1 MGHAADRQ
9 LPLRHSGPRHRH
21 QGRRAYRHRN
31 IALGLQLGMR
41 GERKDGG
48 VPKRSGAVR
57 EIRRCGARPG
67 AAVLGRAGFVQWC
80 AQHRTHG
87 PAGASDRGAIRHA
100 ERSRRSDGR
109 GGRCPAGGP
118 SKGCSLTPRHSR
130 RHRRARA
137 HEERGDTEMAQLA
150 GYEILAKCLKAQ
162 GTKDLFFIMGGPM
175 LDAELSCIKEGIR
188 LIDTRHEQ
196 GAANMAQAY
205 SRVTQGPGVCMA
217 PSGPATLNFGTGLA
231 NALIDCCPVV
241 AVGGSSPIG
250 QAGRQVFQ
258 EIDQVSALKTCVK
271 YADRGP
277 NLNRIPQKV
286 NFAFQKAL
294 NGKPG
299 PVYLDMP
306 GDVLYAKVDEGE
318 VDWSY
323 CGRPVVEA
331 RPYAEPKAINARV
344 DAINKARQP
353 IICSGGGVLWSKAWE
368 EMRAFVEKAGIPFY
382 TTPQGRGVVPDDH
395 PYSYLTMRSNA
406 FRDADLIIVLGTRM
420 NYVIAHAAPPRF
432 NKDATI
438 ARIEIDPEELGMS
451 ARNVDIPVVGDRR
464 SVLQQLIDGVDG
476 KVAERFEGWRK
487 KLAEG
492 EAAKRSPN
500 YETDGDIHPLRLCEE
515 IKNFMDRNAIL
526 SVDGQEILNFGR
538 QSIPTFA
545 PGHRLNSGPFGTMG
559 VGLPFAVGAKAAK
572 PECQVICLHGDG
584 SFGQNA
590 MELDTAVRH
599 KLPLLCI
606 ISLNG
611 GWTADPERHKPGRD
625 LGYTRYDIMAQ
636 GLGAYGEYVE
646 QPEEIRP
653 ALERAQ
659 KKVDEGMVALVNV
672 KTDYR
677 ARATTVRFSNYQT

>member
-1 MGHAADRQ
+1 M
-9 LPLRHSGPRHRH
+9 
-21 QGRRAYRHRN
+21 
-31 IALGLQLGMR
+31 
-41 GERKDGG
+41 
-48 VPKRSGAVR
+48 
-57 EIRRCGARPG
+57 
-67 AAVLGRAGFVQWC
+67 
-80 AQHRTHG
+80 T
-87 PAGASDRGAIRHA
+87 
-100 ERSRRSDGR
+100 
-109 GGRCPAGGP
+109 
-118 SKGCSLTPRHSR
+118 
-130 RHRRARA
+130 
-137 HEERGDTEMAQLA
+137 QLA

-196 GAANMAQAY
+196 GAAYMAQAY

-217 PSGPATLNFGTGLA
+217 ASGPATLNFGTGLA

-258 EIDQVSALKTCVK
+258 EIDQVAALKTCVK
-271 YADRGP
+271 YADRVH
-277 NLNRIPQKV
+277 NLKRIPQQV

-306 GDVLYAKVDEGE
+306 GDVLYAKVEEAE

-331 RPYAEPKAINARV
+331 RPYAEPKAINALV

-353 IICSGGGVLWSKAWE
+353 IICSGGGVLWSKAWN
-368 EMRAFVEKAGIPFY
+368 EMRAFVDKAGIPFY

-451 ARNVDIPVVGDRR
+451 ARNVDIPIVGDCK
-464 SVLQQLIDGVDG
+464 SVLQQLIDAIDG
-476 KVAERFEGWRK
+476 KTADRFQGWRQ

-492 EAAKRSPN
+492 EAAKRTGPGGN
-500 YETDGDIHPLRLCEE
+500 YPTDGDIHPLRLCEE
-515 IKNFMDRNAIL
+515 VKNFMNRDAIL
-526 SVDGQEILNFGR
+526 VVDGQEILNFGR
-538 QSIPTFA
+538 QSIPTYT

-572 PECQVICLHGDG
+572 PGTQVICLHGDG

-606 ISLNG
+606 VSLNG
-611 GWTADPERHKPGRD
+611 GWTADPEGNKPGRY

-636 GLGAYGEYVE
+636 GLGCHGEYVE
-646 QPEEIRP
+646 QPEDIRP

-677 ARATTVRFSNYQT
+677 ARATTVRFSNYMT